1 MTYSD
6 PEKRRVYQREYY
18 RKKLAPDGEKYQE
31 YRTYQ
36 REYYRRQ
43 LGVDGEKHEQNLER
57 NRRYR
62 REKYAPGGEKHE
74 QALEQNRAYYRKRFG
89 VGGEKHEQYIEKHRK
104 YNLTYQRS
112 EHFKVGKR
120 KRDNGRYQREKE
132 NILEGRRQKQQPII
146 AWYKHYKTTLYC
158 IRCGEN
164 DPACLH
170 FHHRNKADKK
180 SNIASYV
187 FAASSLEKFIA
198 ELHKCDVLCANCHA
212 IEHWQESDK
221 ISDLEERRAMLQ
233 NKLHDGTDL
242 GWLKRRR
249 IRNQLRQLETTLWFF
264 RYKHALRCQLCGMD
278 HPGCIQFHHRDKD
291 EKKNEVSNLRQTSIK
306 QLLHEMNKCDV
317 LCANCHAKLHW
328 QERYGY
334 NLEDL

>member
-6 PEKRRVYQREYY
+6 PEKRRAYQREYY

-89 VGGEKHEQYIEKHRK
+89 VRGEKHEQYIEKHRK
-104 YNLTYQRS
+104 YNLTHQRS
-112 EHFKVGKR
+112 EHYKVGKR
-120 KRDNGRYQREKE
+120 KRDIGRYQREKE

-146 AWYKHYKTTLYC
+146 AWYKHYKTTISC

-278 HPGCIQFHHRDKD
+278 HPGCIQFHHRVKD

-334 NLEDL
+334 NLEEL

>member
-1 MTYSD
+1 MAYSD
-6 PEKRRVYQREYY
+6 PEKRRAYHREYY
-18 RKKLAPDGEKYQE
+18 HKKLAPGGEKYE
-31 YRTYQ
+31 DYRTYQ
-36 REYYRRQ
+36 REYYREQ
-43 LGVDGEKHEQNLER
+43 LGVDGEKHEQSLER

-62 REKYAPGGEKHE
+62 REKYAPGGERHE
-74 QALEQNRAYYRKRFG
+74 RALHRNRAYYREQLG
-89 VGGEKHEQYIEKHRK
+89 VGGEKHEQYIEKHRT
-104 YNLTYQRS
+104 YNKTYQKGES
-112 EHFKVGKR
+112 YKVGKR
-120 KRDNGRYQREKE
+120 ERDNVRYQREKE
-132 NILEGRRQKQQPII
+132 SILERRRQKQQPII
-146 AWYKHYKTTLYC
+146 AWYKHYKTTVHC

-164 DPACLH
+164 DPVCLH
-170 FHHRNKADKK
+170 FHHRNRADKK

-221 ISDLEERRAMLQ
+221 ISDLEEQRAMLQ

-249 IRNQLRQLETTLWFF
+249 IRNHLRQLETTLWFF
-264 RYKHALRCQLCGMD
+264 RYKYTLQCQLCGLG

-291 EKKNEVSNLRQTSIK
+291 EKKTEVSNLRQTSIK
-306 QLLHEMNKCDV
+306 QLLCEMNKCDV

-328 QERYGY
+328 EERYGY
-334 NLEDL
+334 TLEDL